1 MSTLLLFMGGWER
14 MEEGVGL
21 MKDDREGGGV
31 VVMGEG
37 VVDE

>member
-21 MKDDREGGGV
+21 MKDDGGCRDGGGC
-31 VVMGEG
+31 GG
-37 VVDE
+37 